1 MYEKNRMLF
10 NSNLAGFSHWEGALV
25 ADQLEVGTKIEMV
38 CEFDNPYDPDAI
50 ALYFN
55 DTKLGYIPRALNS
68 VLAQLLYFGH
78 DIFECVV
85 IKKDLSETPEH
96 QFDIAVYIADNREET
111 SVDKQYDFELSVDEL
126 EKLITALKNF

>member
-25 ADQLEVGTKIEMV
+25 ADQLEVGTKLDMV
-38 CEFDNPYDPDAI
+38 CEFDNPYDADAI
-50 ALYFN
+50 ALYYK
-55 DTKLGYIPRALNS
+55 DTKLGYIPRELNS

-78 DIFECVV
+78 NIFECVV

-96 QFDIAVYIADNREET
+96 QFDIAVYITDNRDNSTTEN
-111 SVDKQYDFELSVDEL
+111 QCEL
-126 EKLITALKNF
+126 EVSAEDLEKIIAALKAF